1 MKHNFE
7 RAGVMLQ
14 FLKSY
19 IDGDSYALSD
29 FSYKKTD
36 YKVGSDLPNV
46 DETWGTFSADDIFSG
61 YDEHAWFYKKV
72 VIPAHL
78 KNKNIY
84 LHFSTNVYGWDAV
97 NPQFIVYINGKIVQA
112 LDVNHTMVKL
122 DSSLDEFDLYLYAY
136 TGSVDPDWFT
146 GQRVNPQFMGTTI
159 FLASLIVIMNLVSD
173 LLYKAVDPRIEF
185 D

>member
-1 MKHNFE
+1 MAVA
-7 RAGVMLQ
+7 RCRI
-14 FLKSY
+14 FL
-19 IDGDSYALSD
+19 I
-29 FSYKKTD
+29 KKTD
-36 YKVGSDLPNV
+36 YKVGSDLPEV
-46 DETWGTFSADDIFSG
+46 DETWGTFSDDDIFSG

-122 DSSLDEFDLYLYAY
+122 DSSLRKNGKWTSLYQQPLFLRAR
-136 TGSVDPDWFT
+136 
-146 GQRVNPQFMGTTI
+146 GQVF
-159 FLASLIVIMNLVSD
+159 AS
-173 LLYKAVDPRIEF
+173 
-185 D
+185 